1 MFQLRTRNT
10 VQLDA
15 AQEPQVQALRAV
27 QDQLAPR
34 DQEFAGSLI
43 QNFYRTGRLSER
55 QWPWVETL
63 IQRVNQPQPV
73 AQEMLNFAPI
83 QALFDRAQQRLKRVR
98 VRLQTADGT
107 PVVLGRAGAAS
118 RYAGQVMITDGLP
131 YGQNRFF
138 GRIDTNGDL
147 FPAPKA
153 TAPVLAL
160 VREFAA
166 DPAATAARYGQLTG
180 GCSFCNHGL
189 KDQRSTQ
196 VGYGPVCAK
205 NFGLNWG

>member
-118 RYAGQVMITDGLP
+118 RYAAQVMITDGLP

-196 VGYGPVCAK
+196 LGYGPVCAK